1 MDSELGAW
9 LCCLDWAVRACATLT
24 PGPLVLPMW
33 EYSDPSGAESWSSV
47 TTTGPSS
54 HRPGC
59 LKRKRTSL
67 SVAAEDTPWGERSR
81 LLEPG
86 ACPYGVA
93 GGKFVCFGDGAQVS
107 LMGSSQQPAARGEA
121 GSLILGGH
129 FQ

>member
-67 SVAAEDTPWGERSR
+67 SVAAEDTPWGE
-81 LLEPG
+81 EQAAG
-86 ACPYGVA
+86 AW
-93 GGKFVCFGDGAQVS
+93 S
-107 LMGSSQQPAARGEA
+107 LPVWCGWWEICV
-121 GSLILGGH
+121 LW
-129 FQ
+129 